1 MKDLYQLVNG
11 PWLESHVIPDDRG
24 VDGTFHALRDEAE
37 ELVHEIVK
45 KDTGRPG
52 KLYASFMDTEGV
64 NAAGMAP
71 LDADLDRLSAADPE
85 ELAHSLGELERTGV
99 GSPVTFW
106 VSKDSGSEDAIAY
119 VIQSGLGL
127 PDEAYYR
134 EEAHA
139 ETLSAYEKHVAEML
153 EFLDPSRLF
162 GLGAEVAAQR
172 IVGLEK
178 ELAAGHWDVV
188 STRDAV
194 KTYNPCEFSEL
205 PTMTRALL
213 SGGNLPEH
221 RVVNMLS
228 LIHI

>member
-1 MKDLYQLVNG
+1 MD
-11 PWLESHVIPDDRG
+11 
-24 VDGTFHALRDEAE
+24 
-37 ELVHEIVK
+37 

-85 ELAHSLGELERTGV
+85 ELAQRLGELERTGV

-139 ETLSAYEKHVAEML
+139 QTLADYEKHVAAML
-153 EFLDPSRLF
+153 GFLDPARLF
-162 GLGAEVAAQR
+162 GLGAEVAATR
-172 IVGLEK
+172 IVNLEK
-178 ELAAGHWDVV
+178 EIAAGHWDVV
-188 STRDAV
+188 ASRDAV
-194 KTYNPCEFSEL
+194 KTYNPVDVANL
-205 PTMTRALL
+205 PSITRAILQ
-213 SGGNLPEH
+213 
-221 RVVNMLS
+221 LS

>member
-37 ELVHEIVK
+37 ELVHDIVQ
-45 KDTGRPG
+45 KDNGRPG

-85 ELAHSLGELERTGV
+85 ELAQRLGELERTGV

-127 PDEAYYR
+127 PDEPIIAR
-134 EEAHA
+134 KP
-139 ETLSAYEKHVAEML
+139 TPKLSPPMKSMW
-153 EFLDPSRLF
+153 
-162 GLGAEVAAQR
+162 QR
-172 IVGLEK
+172 CWNSSIRP
-178 ELAAGHWDVV
+178 A
-188 STRDAV
+188 
-194 KTYNPCEFSEL
+194 FS
-205 PTMTRALL
+205 A
-213 SGGNLPEH
+213 
-221 RVVNMLS
+221 
-228 LIHI
+228 